1 MQICGLYPEKNH
13 NQKHNCIPLFLGSP
27 GASAGKESVC
37 SAGDLG
43 LIPGLGRSPGG
54 GLGNPLQYSGLE
66 NPRGQKSLMG
76 YCPWG
81 HKESEMA
88 EGQISYD
95 IAYMWNLKK
104 WVQMNLFTKQTH
116 RLGKQTIVT
125 RG

>member
-43 LIPGLGRSPGG
+43 LIPGLGISPGG

-66 NPRGQKSLMG
+66 NPYRQRSLVGCSPRGR
-76 YCPWG
+76 
-81 HKESEMA
+81 KESDMTARLSTAQDGDDRLE
-88 EGQISYD
+88 EGKGS
-95 IAYMWNLKK
+95 WCG
-104 WVQMNLFTKQTH
+104 WRFSE
-116 RLGKQTIVT
+116 G
-125 RG
+125 